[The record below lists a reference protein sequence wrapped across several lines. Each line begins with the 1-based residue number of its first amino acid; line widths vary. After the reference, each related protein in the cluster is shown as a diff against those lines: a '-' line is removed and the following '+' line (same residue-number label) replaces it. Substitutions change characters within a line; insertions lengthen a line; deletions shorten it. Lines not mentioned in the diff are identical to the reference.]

1 MSGVQLIQVTED
13 EGEQRLDRWLKKRFP
28 QLTVLS
34 IAPLLARLAA
44 APAVWAVTEAG
55 WTEVDVVSDSLRIE
69 RPGTLQRLSLEIR
82 PRQRGGRL

>member
-1 MSGVQLIQVTED
+1 MPNAGYPVVTRTQVQYRGKPDYFASE
-13 EGEQRLDRWLKKRFP
+13 
-28 QLTVLS
+28 
-34 IAPLLARLAA
+34 LARLAA

-55 WTEVDVVSDSLRIE
+55 WTEIDVVSDSLRIE